1 MGLAVPAGRRH
12 DQPSLLQWIL
22 LCNAAKWSIFLLYL
36 NSRPI
41 SAITQVIT
49 FFMASEFAEAIY
61 VVFAS
66 AMSYLIL
73 NLIELASV
81 ESIQESI

>member
-1 MGLAVPAGRRH
+1 
-12 DQPSLLQWIL
+12 
-22 LCNAAKWSIFLLYL
+22 
-36 NSRPI
+36 
-41 SAITQVIT
+41 
-49 FFMASEFAEAIY
+49 MASEFAEAID

>member
-1 MGLAVPAGRRH
+1 M
-12 DQPSLLQWIL
+12 
-22 LCNAAKWSIFLLYL
+22 
-36 NSRPI
+36 
-41 SAITQVIT
+41 T

-66 AMSYLIL
+66 TTSYLIL
-73 NLIELASV
+73 NVIIELASV

>member
-1 MGLAVPAGRRH
+1 
-12 DQPSLLQWIL
+12 
-22 LCNAAKWSIFLLYL
+22 
-36 NSRPI
+36 
-41 SAITQVIT
+41 
-49 FFMASEFAEAIY
+49 MASEFAEAIY